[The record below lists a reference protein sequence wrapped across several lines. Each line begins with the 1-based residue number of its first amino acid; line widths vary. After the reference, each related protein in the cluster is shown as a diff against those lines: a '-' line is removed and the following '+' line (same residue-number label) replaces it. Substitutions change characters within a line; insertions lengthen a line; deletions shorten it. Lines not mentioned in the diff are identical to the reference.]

1 MEKTTPFLRNKYWIF
16 RHGKSIPNEKGLEN
30 GTRPEFQLASDGVNQ
45 AQLAGELFLKE
56 LNQNN
61 VPIENV
67 RICYSPFPR
76 TTHTAKVVA
85 AVLNLPFD
93 GPQCKVMEDLRECYF
108 GPTFELMSHDKYPE
122 IWALDEKDP
131 LMGLEGGESVNGV
144 ASRLAVAMATMESEF
159 QGCSILV
166 VSHGED
172 TIDIAHPVD
181 EEDMDD
187 IPFPASG
194 DFYLPEG
201 DLLDLEP
208 YEGMEFESEEAA
220 KAFYNSYARRVGFST
235 RVSSSRRSRRDG
247 AIIQRQFVCAKEGF
261 RNLNEKRTKDREI
274 KRPRTITRVGCKASL
289 SVKMQDSGKWVV
301 SGFVKEHNH
310 ELVPP
315 DQVHSLRSH
324 RQISG
329 PAKTLIDTLQA
340 AGMGPR
346 RIMSALIKEYGGVS
360 KVGFTEVDCRNY
372 MRNNRQ
378 RTLDGDIQ
386 LLLDY
391 LRQMHSENPNFFY
404 AVQANE
410 DQSIS
415 NVFWADPK
423 ARMNYTYFGDTVTF
437 DTTYRSNRYRLP
449 FAPFTGINHHG
460 QPVLF
465 ACAFLLNESEA
476 SFIWLFKTWL
486 EAMSGRPPV
495 SITTD
500 HDAVIRSAITQV
512 FPETRHRFCKWHI
525 FKKCQEKLSH
535 VFLQHPNFEADF
547 HKCVNLTESI
557 EEFESCWLA
566 QVDRYELRDHEWL
579 QTIYAD
585 RRHWVP
591 VYLRD
596 TFFAEMS
603 ITQRSDSMN
612 SYFDGY
618 VNASTNLNQF
628 FRLYEKALESR
639 NEKEVKADYDT
650 MNTSPVLKTP
660 SPMERQASE
669 LYTRKLFVRF
679 QEELVGTLTFMA
691 SKAEDDGEVIAYQ
704 VAKYGEDHKTYY
716 VKFNVLEMKAS
727 CSCQMFEF
735 SGLLCRHVLAVFRVT
750 NVLTLPPHYI
760 LKRWTRNAKSSVTL
774 EDRANDVYTG
784 YLESHT
790 VRYNTLRYEAFKF
803 VDEGAT
809 SLDTYNVAMAS
820 LQEAAKRVALA
831 ATKNESRTTIVNGHI
846 RGNLASDANRANST
860 SANHQGNS
868 SQPLSEDDMDKRIRE
883 LTSELDSASRK
894 CEAYRAN
901 LLSLLKHH
909 EDHNLQLSTTV
920 QNIKI
925 SMKDS
930 V

>member
-1 MEKTTPFLRNKYWIF
+1 MDPEILEFDIGLGGGGSSGRDGDDDANIGLDVDEDMADSPAPS
-16 RHGKSIPNEKGLEN
+16 SI
-30 GTRPEFQLASDGVNQ
+30 LASNSNG
-45 AQLAGELFLKE
+45 G
-56 LNQNN
+56 
-61 VPIENV
+61 
-67 RICYSPFPR
+67 
-76 TTHTAKVVA
+76 
-85 AVLNLPFD
+85 
-93 GPQCKVMEDLRECYF
+93 GF
-108 GPTFELMSHDKYPE
+108 GT
-122 IWALDEKDP
+122 
-131 LMGLEGGESVNGV
+131 GGGE
-144 ASRLAVAMATMESEF
+144 
-159 QGCSILV
+159 I
-166 VSHGED
+166 
-172 TIDIAHPVD
+172 
-181 EEDMDD
+181 
-187 IPFPASG
+187 
-194 DFYLPEG
+194 YLPEG

-289 SVKMQDSGKWVV
+289 SVKVQDSGKWVV
-301 SGFVKEHNH
+301 SGFVREHNH

-315 DQVHSLRSH
+315 DQVHCLRSH

-346 RIMSALIKEYGGVS
+346 RIMSALIKEYGGIS

-378 RTLDGDIQ
+378 RSLEGDIQ

-391 LRQMHSENPNFFY
+391 LRQMQAENPNFFF
-404 AVQANE
+404 AVQGDE
-410 DQSIS
+410 DQALTS

-423 ARMNYTYFGDTVTF
+423 SRMNYTYFGDTVTF

-449 FAPFTGINHHG
+449 FAPFTGVNHHG

-465 ACAFLLNESEA
+465 GCAFLINESEA
-476 SFIWLFKTWL
+476 SFVWLFKTWL
-486 EAMSGRPPV
+486 MAMSGRPPV

-535 VFLQHPNFEADF
+535 VFLKHPMFEADF
-547 HKCVNLTESI
+547 HKCVNLPESI
-557 EEFESCWLA
+557 EEFESCWLSL
-566 QVDRYELRDHEWL
+566 VDRYELRDHEWL
-579 QTIYAD
+579 QMMYND
-585 RRHWVP
+585 RRHWIP

-612 SYFDGY
+612 SYFDGF

-628 FRLYEKALESR
+628 FKLYEKALESR

-650 MNTSPVLKTP
+650 MNTSPALKTP
-660 SPMERQASE
+660 SPMEKQASE
-669 LYTRKLFVRF
+669 LYTRKLFTRF

-691 SKAEDDGEVIAYQ
+691 SKSDDDDDVITYQ
-704 VAKYGEDHKTYY
+704 VAKFGEDHKSYY
-716 VKFNVLEMKAS
+716 VKFNVLEMKAA

-750 NVLTLPPHYI
+750 NVLTLPSHYI
-760 LKRWTRNAKSSVTL
+760 LKRWTKNARSSVIL
-774 EDRANDVYTG
+774 EERSSDVYTN

-790 VRYNTLRYEAFKF
+790 VRYNTLRHETFKL
-803 VDEGAT
+803 VDEGSKA
-809 SLDTYNVAMAS
+809 LDTCNVAIDA
-820 LQEAAKRVALA
+820 LQQAAKRVALA
-831 ATKNESRTTIVNGHI
+831 TKNEGRATLVNGRI
-846 RGNLASDANRANST
+846 RGDSARDASRANT
-860 SANHQGNS
+860 TNHKMPC
-868 SQPLSEDDMDKRIRE
+868 QPLSEDDMDKKIRE
-883 LTSELDSASRK
+883 LTNELDYASRK
-894 CEAYRAN
+894 CEVYRSN
-901 LLSLLKHH
+901 LLSVLKDI
-909 EDHNLQLSTTV
+909 EDHKLQLSIKV

-925 SMKDS
+925 SMKDGL
-930 V
+930 

>member
-1 MEKTTPFLRNKYWIF
+1 MDDEKEDSWVKQQRDCGDQAERRKIDKWQPLHR
-16 RHGKSIPNEKGLEN
+16 L
-30 GTRPEFQLASDGVNQ
+30 GTRL
-45 AQLAGELFLKE
+45 E

-289 SVKMQDSGKWVV
+289 SVKMQDSGKW
-301 SGFVKEHNH
+301 
-310 ELVPP
+310 
-315 DQVHSLRSH
+315 
-324 RQISG
+324 
-329 PAKTLIDTLQA
+329 
-340 AGMGPR
+340 
-346 RIMSALIKEYGGVS
+346 
-360 KVGFTEVDCRNY
+360 
-372 MRNNRQ
+372 
-378 RTLDGDIQ
+378 
-386 LLLDY
+386 
-391 LRQMHSENPNFFY
+391 
-404 AVQANE
+404 
-410 DQSIS
+410 
-415 NVFWADPK
+415 
-423 ARMNYTYFGDTVTF
+423 
-437 DTTYRSNRYRLP
+437 
-449 FAPFTGINHHG
+449 
-460 QPVLF
+460 
-465 ACAFLLNESEA
+465 
-476 SFIWLFKTWL
+476 
-486 EAMSGRPPV
+486 
-495 SITTD
+495 
-500 HDAVIRSAITQV
+500 
-512 FPETRHRFCKWHI
+512 
-525 FKKCQEKLSH
+525 
-535 VFLQHPNFEADF
+535 
-547 HKCVNLTESI
+547 
-557 EEFESCWLA
+557 
-566 QVDRYELRDHEWL
+566 
-579 QTIYAD
+579 
-585 RRHWVP
+585 
-591 VYLRD
+591 
-596 TFFAEMS
+596 
-603 ITQRSDSMN
+603 
-612 SYFDGY
+612 
-618 VNASTNLNQF
+618 
-628 FRLYEKALESR
+628 
-639 NEKEVKADYDT
+639 
-650 MNTSPVLKTP
+650 
-660 SPMERQASE
+660 
-669 LYTRKLFVRF
+669 
-679 QEELVGTLTFMA
+679 LVGTLTFMA

-909 EDHNLQLSTTV
+909 EDHSLQEYCWVGNVDTDVKNDCNINNSQRTLLEYFGGHLLLVKLEMDARRCVRDENDCWLENINHRSKSTYYFERHGRSEAKAV
-920 QNIKI
+920 REGAKF
-925 SMKDS
+925 KA
-930 V
+930 

>member
-1 MEKTTPFLRNKYWIF
+1 MEPEVLEFDI
-16 RHGKSIPNEKGLEN
+16 GL
-30 GTRPEFQLASDGVNQ
+30 GGGGSSGRDGVDDANIGLDMDEDM
-45 AQLAGELFLKE
+45 ADSPAPSSLIAY
-56 LNQNN
+56 NN
-61 VPIENV
+61 N
-67 RICYSPFPR
+67 
-76 TTHTAKVVA
+76 
-85 AVLNLPFD
+85 
-93 GPQCKVMEDLRECYF
+93 G
-108 GPTFELMSHDKYPE
+108 G
-122 IWALDEKDP
+122 
-131 LMGLEGGESVNGV
+131 GGE
-144 ASRLAVAMATMESEF
+144 
-159 QGCSILV
+159 I
-166 VSHGED
+166 
-172 TIDIAHPVD
+172 
-181 EEDMDD
+181 
-187 IPFPASG
+187 
-194 DFYLPEG
+194 YLPEG

-274 KRPRTITRVGCKASL
+274 KRPRIITRVGCKASL
-289 SVKMQDSGKWVV
+289 SVKMQDSGKWIV
-301 SGFVKEHNH
+301 SGFVREHNH

-315 DQVHSLRSH
+315 DQVHCLRSH

-346 RIMSALIKEYGGVS
+346 RIMSALIKEYGGIS

-378 RTLDGDIQ
+378 RSLEGDIQ

-391 LRQMHSENPNFFY
+391 LRQMQAENPNFFY
-404 AVQANE
+404 AVQGDE
-410 DQSIS
+410 DQALIS

-423 ARMNYTYFGDTVTF
+423 SRMNYTYFGDTVTF

-449 FAPFTGINHHG
+449 FAPFTGVNHHG

-465 ACAFLLNESEA
+465 GCAFLINESEA
-476 SFIWLFKTWL
+476 SFVWLFKTWL
-486 EAMSGRPPV
+486 AAMSGCPPV

-500 HDAVIRSAITQV
+500 HDAVIRSAVMQV

-535 VFLQHPNFEADF
+535 VFLKHPTFEADF
-547 HKCVNLTESI
+547 HKCVNLPESI
-557 EEFESCWLA
+557 EEFESCWLSL
-566 QVDRYELRDHEWL
+566 VDRYELRDHEWL
-579 QTIYAD
+579 QMIYND
-585 RRHWVP
+585 RRQWVP

-603 ITQRSDSMN
+603 TTQRSDSMN
-612 SYFDGY
+612 SYFDGF

-628 FRLYEKALESR
+628 FKLYEKALESR
-639 NEKEVKADYDT
+639 SEKEVKADYDT
-650 MNTSPVLKTP
+650 MNNSPALKTP
-660 SPMERQASE
+660 SPMEKQASE
-669 LYTRKLFVRF
+669 LYTRKLFTRF

-691 SKAEDDGEVIAYQ
+691 SKSDDDDDDIITYQ
-704 VAKYGEDHKTYY
+704 VAKFGEDHKAYY
-716 VKFNVLEMKAS
+716 VKFNVLEMKAT

-750 NVLTLPPHYI
+750 NVLTLPSHYI
-760 LKRWTRNAKSSVTL
+760 LKRWTRNAKSSVIL
-774 EDRANDVYTG
+774 DERASDVYTS

-803 VDEGAT
+803 VDEGSK
-809 SLDTYNVAMAS
+809 SLNTYNVAIGA

-831 ATKNESRTTIVNGHI
+831 TKNEGRSMMVNGRI
-846 RGNLASDANRANST
+846 RGNSTRDASRANT
-860 SANHQGNS
+860 INPKIP
-868 SQPLSEDDMDKRIRE
+868 SQPLSEDGMDKKIRE
-883 LTSELDSASRK
+883 LTNELEYASRK
-894 CEAYRAN
+894 CEVYRTN
-901 LLSLLKHH
+901 LLSVLKDI
-909 EDHNLQLSTTV
+909 EDHKLQLSIKV

-925 SMKDS
+925 SMKDGL
-930 V
+930 

>member
-1 MEKTTPFLRNKYWIF
+1 MESQVLEFDI
-16 RHGKSIPNEKGLEN
+16 GL
-30 GTRPEFQLASDGVNQ
+30 GGGDDDGVDIDQ
-45 AQLAGELFLKE
+45 A
-56 LNQNN
+56 
-61 VPIENV
+61 
-67 RICYSPFPR
+67 
-76 TTHTAKVVA
+76 
-85 AVLNLPFD
+85 
-93 GPQCKVMEDLRECYF
+93 
-108 GPTFELMSHDKYPE
+108 
-122 IWALDEKDP
+122 
-131 LMGLEGGESVNGV
+131 
-144 ASRLAVAMATMESEF
+144 
-159 QGCSILV
+159 
-166 VSHGED
+166 
-172 TIDIAHPVD
+172 VD
-181 EEDMDD
+181 DEDMPDSDTLPPTVSLTGSATGD
-187 IPFPASG
+187 I
-194 DFYLPEG
+194 YLPEG

-301 SGFVKEHNH
+301 SGFVREHNH

-315 DQVHSLRSH
+315 DQVHCLRSH

-346 RIMSALIKEYGGVS
+346 RIMSALIKEYGGIS

-378 RTLDGDIQ
+378 RSLEGDIQ

-391 LRQMHSENPNFFY
+391 LRQMHNENPNFFY
-404 AVQANE
+404 AMQGE
-410 DQSIS
+410 EEHYTG

-423 ARMNYTYFGDTVTF
+423 ARTNYTYFGDTVTF

-449 FAPFTGINHHG
+449 FAPFTGVNHHG

-465 ACAFLLNESEA
+465 GCAFLINETEA
-476 SFIWLFKTWL
+476 SFIWLFNTWL
-486 EAMSGRPPV
+486 TAMSGRHPV

-500 HDAVIRSAITQV
+500 HDAVIRSAIMQV
-512 FPETRHRFCKWHI
+512 FPNTCHRFCKWHI

-535 VFLQHPNFEADF
+535 VFLKHPSFEADF

-557 EEFESCWLA
+557 DEFESCWLSL
-566 QVDRYELRDHEWL
+566 VDRYDLRDHEWL
-579 QTIYAD
+579 QTVYSA
-585 RRHWVP
+585 RRQWVP

-618 VNASTNLNQF
+618 INASTNLNQF
-628 FRLYEKALESR
+628 FKLYEKALESR

-660 SPMERQASE
+660 SPMEKQASE
-669 LYTRKLFVRF
+669 LYTRKLFMRF

-691 SKAEDDGEVIAYQ
+691 SKAEDDGESIMYQ
-704 VAKYGEDHKTYY
+704 VSKFGEDHKAYY
-716 VKFNVLEMKAS
+716 VKFNVLEMKAA

-750 NVLTLPPHYI
+750 NVLTLPSHYI
-760 LKRWTRNAKSSVTL
+760 LKRWTKNAKSSVIL
-774 EDRANDVYTG
+774 EERATDVYTN

-790 VRYNTLRYEAFKF
+790 VRYNTLRHEAFKF
-803 VDEGAT
+803 VDEGSK
-809 SLDTYNVAMAS
+809 SLDTYNVAVSA
-820 LQEAAKRVALA
+820 LQEAAKRVSL
-831 ATKNESRTTIVNGHI
+831 ATKNDVRSNMVNG
-846 RGNLASDANRANST
+846 RGRGDLASNGSRANVSSGSGNHLGRSAQHFSEDEMDKKIQELIHELDYANR
-860 SANHQGNS
+860 
-868 SQPLSEDDMDKRIRE
+868 
-883 LTSELDSASRK
+883 K
-894 CEAYRAN
+894 CDIYRAN
-901 LLSLLKHH
+901 LLSVLKDI
-909 EDHNLQLSTTV
+909 EDHKLQLSIKV

-925 SMKDS
+925 SMKNS
-930 V
+930 I

>member
-1 MEKTTPFLRNKYWIF
+1 MDPEVLEFDI
-16 RHGKSIPNEKGLEN
+16 GLGGGGSSGRDGDDDANIGLDVDEDMADS
-30 GTRPEFQLASDGVNQ
+30 PAPCLLLASNSNGGGFGNGS
-45 AQLAGELFLKE
+45 GE
-56 LNQNN
+56 
-61 VPIENV
+61 I
-67 RICYSPFPR
+67 
-76 TTHTAKVVA
+76 
-85 AVLNLPFD
+85 
-93 GPQCKVMEDLRECYF
+93 
-108 GPTFELMSHDKYPE
+108 
-122 IWALDEKDP
+122 
-131 LMGLEGGESVNGV
+131 
-144 ASRLAVAMATMESEF
+144 
-159 QGCSILV
+159 
-166 VSHGED
+166 
-172 TIDIAHPVD
+172 
-181 EEDMDD
+181 
-187 IPFPASG
+187 
-194 DFYLPEG
+194 YLPEG

-289 SVKMQDSGKWVV
+289 SVKVQDSGKWVV
-301 SGFVKEHNH
+301 SGFVREHNH

-315 DQVHSLRSH
+315 DQVHCLRSH

-346 RIMSALIKEYGGVS
+346 RIMSALIKEYGGIS

-378 RTLDGDIQ
+378 RSLEGDIQ

-391 LRQMHSENPNFFY
+391 LRQMQAENPNFFF
-404 AVQANE
+404 AVQGGE
-410 DQSIS
+410 DQ
-415 NVFWADPK
+415 AL
-423 ARMNYTYFGDTVTF
+423 
-437 DTTYRSNRYRLP
+437 TT
-449 FAPFTGINHHG
+449 
-460 QPVLF
+460 
-465 ACAFLLNESEA
+465 

-486 EAMSGRPPV
+486 MAMSGLPPV

-535 VFLQHPNFEADF
+535 VFLAHPTFEADF
-547 HKCVNLTESI
+547 HKCVNLPESI
-557 EEFESCWLA
+557 EEFESCWLSL
-566 QVDRYELRDHEWL
+566 VDRYELRDHEWL
-579 QTIYAD
+579 QMMYND
-585 RRHWVP
+585 RRHWIP

-612 SYFDGY
+612 SYFDGF

-628 FRLYEKALESR
+628 FKLYEKALESR

-650 MNTSPVLKTP
+650 MNTSPALKTP
-660 SPMERQASE
+660 SPMEKQASE
-669 LYTRKLFVRF
+669 LYTRKLFMRF

-691 SKAEDDGEVIAYQ
+691 SKSDDDDDIITYQ
-704 VAKYGEDHKTYY
+704 VAKFGEDHKSYY
-716 VKFNVLEMKAS
+716 VKFNVLEMKAT

-750 NVLTLPPHYI
+750 NVLTLPSHYI
-760 LKRWTRNAKSSVTL
+760 LKRWTKNARSNVILEERSSDL
-774 EDRANDVYTG
+774 YTN

-790 VRYNTLRYEAFKF
+790 VRYNTLRHEAFKL
-803 VDEGAT
+803 VDEGSK
-809 SLDTYNVAMAS
+809 SLGACNVSIDA
-820 LQEAAKRVALA
+820 LQQAAKRVALA
-831 ATKNESRTTIVNGHI
+831 TKNDGRTTLVNGRI
-846 RGNLASDANRANST
+846 RGDSACDASRANT
-860 SANHQGNS
+860 LNHKLPCQS
-868 SQPLSEDDMDKRIRE
+868 LSEDDKDKKIRE
-883 LTSELDSASRK
+883 LTNELEYASKK
-894 CEAYRAN
+894 CEVYRSN
-901 LLSLLKHH
+901 LLSVLKDI
-909 EDHNLQLSTTV
+909 EDHKLQLSIKV

-925 SMKDS
+925 SMKDGQ
-930 V
+930 